1 MAKIDIHGAIKDIN
15 LNDGKSIMATINDG
29 IAALKSLSEVHKT
42 YQQTKKD
49 TANTQADIDDRMTKE
64 TNRHIEKMAEIED
77 GKAKLESFAEDRKAW
92 YSTFQTIVD
101 SFRAEYEYYLSTG
114 DVKDPTIASSLK
126 DLRSVLLSLSKDL
139 ISAKPKN

>member
-1 MAKIDIHGAIKDIN
+1 M
-15 LNDGKSIMATINDG
+15 
-29 IAALKSLSEVHKT
+29 HKT
-42 YQQTKKD
+42 YQQTQKD